1 MTPTTALPL
10 PRGERV
16 GVRALVLLPLLFLAT
31 ACPPPK
37 PVVDAGKEPQC
48 MTRSECDAGL
58 VCTTDQFCS
67 TCSTSGQCSV
77 KEECLADTK
86 LCALRAGWG
95 TQCAVNDDCQAGSWC
110 KQGLCQARS
119 EVSLCVG
126 GNNSECPQ
134 GERCNRITLTCEEDL
149 GCSIDA
155 DCSAGEICN
164 TGSRQCQPRCTLQ
177 TQVDVCAAGQRC
189 IAEKCVQCGSDSE
202 CGPGL
207 TCDAAGNCSA
217 GSRCYTD
224 RDCSVPLVCLV
235 QTGACLPKAPACTS
249 DDNCASNQR
258 CDVPSGRCIARD
270 CQPDRYEPNND
281 DTKAFG
287 VAPGP
292 YRNLT
297 LCPADTDWY
306 SIALSRGD
314 LLGVNVDADPFA
326 ENNFTTVVK
335 DTSGRT
341 LAGGRLLVS
350 YVAPVPA
357 TYFVVV
363 STIDPF
369 QTYDVTFLKSRGTPC
384 DDDTL
389 EPNDSASQPT
399 LLNTSTQADGR
410 ICPQDQDWFRSTVP
424 AGQGVRASLINYT
437 AGSGLLRLCLFQGD
451 GSTLISCSADLMP
464 SITVPAAGLSSNQVL
479 VRVVGDTERS
489 ANSYTLSL
497 EFP

>member
-1 MTPTTALPL
+1 MKHAAVLCALLLTACPKPTTAP
-10 PRGERV
+10 
-16 GVRALVLLPLLFLAT
+16 
-31 ACPPPK
+31 
-37 PVVDAGKEPQC
+37 DASVIPQC
-48 MTRSECDAGL
+48 TTRSECDAGL
-58 VCTTDQFCS
+58 VCTSDQFCS

-77 KEECLADTK
+77 KEECNVTSR

-95 TQCAVNDDCQAGSWC
+95 TACSVNDDCQAGSWC

-119 EVSLCVG
+119 AVSLCVG
-126 GNNSECPQ
+126 GLNSECPQ
-134 GERCNRITLTCEEDL
+134 GERCNRITLVCEEDL
-149 GCSIDA
+149 GCSINE
-155 DCSAGEICN
+155 DCSPGELCN
-164 TGSRQCQPRCTLQ
+164 TGSRQCQPRCTPE
-177 TQVDVCAAGQRC
+177 TQVDVCAASQRC
-189 IAEKCVQCGSDSE
+189 IEQKCVQCTMSAE
-202 CGPGL
+202 CDPGL
-207 TCDAAGNCSA
+207 ECDLAGNCSA
-217 GSRCYTD
+217 PARCYTD
-224 RDCSVPLVCLV
+224 RDCPLPLVC
-235 QTGACLPKAPACTS
+235 QPTGACLPKRPPCSS
-249 DDNCASNQR
+249 DDTCAINQR

-281 DTKAFG
+281 DVRAFG

-297 LCPADTDWY
+297 LCPADVDWY
-306 SIALSRGD
+306 SIGLSRGD

-335 DTSGRT
+335 DSTGRT

-357 TYFVVV
+357 RYFVVI

-384 DDDTL
+384 DDDTH
-389 EPNDSASQPT
+389 EPNDTSTQPT

-424 AGQGVRASLINYT
+424 AGQGVRVRLINYD
-437 AGSGLLRLCLFQGD
+437 AGAGLLRVCLFQANGT
-451 GSTLISCSADLMP
+451 TLIACSADLMP
-464 SITVPAAGLSSNQVL
+464 SITVPATALTSNQIL
-479 VRVVGDTERS
+479 VRVVGDMDRS

>member
-1 MTPTTALPL
+1 MKQSNKSLPL
-10 PRGERV
+10 FEGERAV
-16 GVRALVLLPLLFLAT
+16 AFLFALVLT
-31 ACPPPK
+31 ACPPAK
-37 PVVDAGKEPQC
+37 AQVDAGKEPQC
-48 MTRSECDAGL
+48 MTRSECDAGF
-58 VCTTDQFCS
+58 VCTSDQFCS

-77 KEECLADTK
+77 KEECNTASR

-126 GNNSECPQ
+126 GLNSECPQ

-149 GCSIDA
+149 GCSINE

-164 TGSRQCQPRCTLQ
+164 TGSRQCQPKCTAE

-189 IAEKCVQCGSDSE
+189 IAEKCVQCAADAE

-207 TCDAAGNCSA
+207 SCDTAGNCSA
-217 GSRCYTD
+217 GTRCYTN

-249 DDNCASNQR
+249 DDNCAANQR
-258 CDVPSGRCIARD
+258 CDVASGRCIARD

-281 DTKAFG
+281 DTRAFG
-287 VAPGP
+287 AAPGP

-297 LCPADTDWY
+297 LCPADTDWF

-335 DTSGRT
+335 DATGRT

-384 DDDTL
+384 DDDVL
-389 EPNDSASQPT
+389 EPNDSATQPT

-424 AGQGVRASLINYT
+424 AGKGVRAQLINYN
-437 AGSGLLRLCLFQGD
+437 AGSGLLRVCLFQAD
-451 GSTLISCSADLMP
+451 GTSLIGCSADLMP
-464 SITVPAAGLSSNQVL
+464 SITVPAAGLLSNQVL
-479 VRVVGDTERS
+479 VRVVGDTERI
-489 ANSYTLSL
+489 ANSFTLSL